1 MPEYFAEYEK
11 WLKSAALTDGE
22 RAELENLKNDEE
34 EIKSRFFAPLEFG
47 TAGLRGVMG
56 TGLNRMNRFVIS
68 QATQALAELIAS
80 HGEEAKARG
89 CVICHDCRNNSRAFA
104 ERAACVMAGNGVHV
118 RLFSAMRPTPEL
130 SFAIRKY
137 GAIAGINITAS
148 HNPREYNGYKVYWE
162 DGAQLV
168 PDKAE
173 RVAAVMA
180 RTDIFSGAAAIDY
193 DEARKKG
200 LIELLGR
207 ETDEAFI
214 NAALAQLVEPECVA
228 KAADTLKIVYT
239 PFHGAGGTVVPEA
252 LKKMGVKHLYPVP
265 EQMREDGDFSTVKS
279 PNPENPEGFALSIA
293 LADKVGADIII
304 GTDPDSDRIGVM
316 ARTSSG
322 EFKLISGNQLGV
334 LLIHHILTNRRE
346 RGTLPANAAVMKTIV
361 TTDMA
366 AAVARANGAEC
377 FETFTGFKYMADLM
391 KRFEEDGSHKT
402 VFAYEE
408 SFGCLIGDFVRDK
421 DAVTS
426 SVLTAELA
434 AHYALRGMSLF
445 DALDELYEKYGYYF
459 EKTLNF
465 VMPGL
470 DGMEKRR
477 ALMETLRA
485 KPPRVLAGTEVAC
498 FRDYKAGLET
508 NMATGKTENTPLVG
522 SDVLIFV
529 MRDGTK
535 LAVRPSGTEPKIK
548 MYILAKSSDKE
559 NGEKKLKEYVQA
571 AKQLAEM

>member
-1 MPEYFAEYEK
+1 MPDYSAECEK
-11 WLKSAALTDGE
+11 WLASGVLTAEE
-22 RAELENLKNDEE
+22 RAELERVKNDEE
-34 EIKSRFFAPLEFG
+34 EIKSRFFAQLEFG

-56 TGLNRMNRFVIS
+56 AGLNRMNRFVVS
-68 QATQALAELIAS
+68 QATQALAELIVS

-118 RLFSAMRPTPEL
+118 RLFPAMRPTPEL

-180 RTDIFSGAAAIDY
+180 KTDIFHGAATMDY
-193 DEARKKG
+193 DEAREKG
-200 LIELLGR
+200 IIELLGHD
-207 ETDEAFI
+207 TDEAFI

-228 KAADTLKIVYT
+228 KAADMLKIVYT

-252 LKKMGVKHLYPVP
+252 LEKMGVKQLYPVP
-265 EQMREDGDFSTVKS
+265 EQMREDGDFSTVQS

-316 ARTSSG
+316 VREKSG
-322 EFKLISGNQLGV
+322 EFRLVSGNQLGV

-346 RGTLPANAAVMKTIV
+346 KGTLPANAAVLKTIV

-366 AAVARANGAEC
+366 AEVARANGAEC

-391 KRFEEDGSHKT
+391 KRFDEDGSHKT

-465 VMPGL
+465 VMPGI

-477 ALMETLRA
+477 ALMESLRA
-485 KPPRVLAGTEVAC
+485 KPPRKIAGIEVSAL
-498 FRDYKAGLET
+498 RDYLAGLET
-508 NMATGKTENTPLVG
+508 DMATGKAKATPLTG

-529 MRDGTK
+529 MQDGTK

-548 MYILAKSSDKE
+548 MYILAKSEDKE
-559 NGEKKLKEYVQA
+559 SGEKKLKEYEQA
-571 AKQLAEM
+571 AKLLAE